1 MQLGQIVDDDD
12 ATCDGPNR
20 GVFQYVEVKEHRMLL
35 SQRREMPQLHV
46 DKRDEHARI
55 TFVPYF
61 CTMCNVF
68 KVQVFQV

>member
-46 DKRDEHARI
+46 DKSSEHARI
-55 TFVPYF
+55 TFVPNF
-61 CTMCNVF
+61 AQCTLM
-68 KVQVFQV
+68 